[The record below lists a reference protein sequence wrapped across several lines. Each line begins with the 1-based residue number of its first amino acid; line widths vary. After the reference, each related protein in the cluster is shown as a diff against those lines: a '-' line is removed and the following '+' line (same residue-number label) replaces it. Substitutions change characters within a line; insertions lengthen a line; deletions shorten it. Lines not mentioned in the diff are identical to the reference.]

1 MNKNFLPQRIVRN
14 SSLKIIFLVLV
25 TALILFCNLFFAPL
39 YAYNNPDIDVK
50 KIGTFYFNDL
60 LSKVSSSSLT
70 YDFPINKGYGG
81 EFIFQSLGSVYLLG
95 GITTQ
100 ISLHAKNNL
109 LNWGWFSLN
118 ACEGITFISEK
129 GVGSS
134 TALDLGFI
142 PVINFS
148 SNTYLSAPIVASVF
162 ADGAIVNFFLGITYK
177 TKFMGVDE
185 IVFGYKAIGVT
196 KENSGNLISQLTLG
210 LRFNLTK

>member
-1 MNKNFLPQRIVRN
+1 MNKNFWPHG
-14 SSLKIIFLVLV
+14 
-25 TALILFCNLFFAPL
+25 LILTTAFILFFNLLSTPL
-39 YAYNNPDIDVK
+39 YAYNNPDINTK
-50 KIGTFYFNDL
+50 KIGAFYFNDI

-118 ACEGITFISEK
+118 ACGGITFISEK

-162 ADGAIVNFFLGITYK
+162 ADGAIANMFLGITHK
-177 TKFMGVDE
+177 AKLMRVDE

-196 KENSGNLISQLTLG
+196 KENSGNLISQLTIG
-210 LRFNLTK
+210 LRFNLSK